1 MFYVIEHR
9 VARQLN
15 MTPVAVMG
23 SRKLPP
29 VVNFDNNNEE
39 NDFGNMFKGDFCWF
53 LVSLKSLFLWSSDSN
68 PSVLDAE
75 AETVP
80 KPSDPVIED
89 NSSQITTTTTDTN
102 LDPED
107 ITDQLDELIQ
117 SSPKR
122 VKMD

>member
-1 MFYVIEHR
+1 M
-9 VARQLN
+9 
-15 MTPVAVMG
+15 
-23 SRKLPP
+23 
-29 VVNFDNNNEE
+29 
-39 NDFGNMFKGDFCWF
+39 
-53 LVSLKSLFLWSSDSN
+53 WSSDSN

-75 AETVP
+75 AENVAETVP

>member
-39 NDFGNMFKGDFCWF
+39 NDFGNMFKGDFIDF
-53 LVSLKSLFLWSSDSN
+53 
-68 PSVLDAE
+68 
-75 AETVP
+75 
-80 KPSDPVIED
+80 
-89 NSSQITTTTTDTN
+89 
-102 LDPED
+102 
-107 ITDQLDELIQ
+107 
-117 SSPKR
+117 
-122 VKMD
+122 

>member
-53 LVSLKSLFLWSSDSN
+53 LVSLKYLFL
-68 PSVLDAE
+68 
-75 AETVP
+75 
-80 KPSDPVIED
+80 
-89 NSSQITTTTTDTN
+89 
-102 LDPED
+102 
-107 ITDQLDELIQ
+107 
-117 SSPKR
+117 
-122 VKMD
+122 